1 MHKAVRLSLLS
12 QKISPPCHC
21 LSLAPP
27 PSSGTAPNNSFD
39 DVTGKCEGFRRIC
52 SLWLH
57 METSLHQGKHS
68 LTPTTQQLRVVNIY
82 MEF

>member
-39 DVTGKCEGFRRIC
+39 DVTGKIVKDLEGFVHFGCIWKPLC
-52 SLWLH
+52 IK
-57 METSLHQGKHS
+57 E
-68 LTPTTQQLRVVNIY
+68 NIH
-82 MEF
+82 